1 MCKMTMKE
9 RMLAVLKGE
18 PVDHSPFVTYNHNAA
33 PNEEIWA
40 ALGRNHMGVYRGTYI
55 HKTENDECKLVTEDI
70 VRNGREGL
78 RKSIITPKGTLFE
91 EHLKQ
96 YDLNTYA
103 MTKHYVETREDLEIL
118 LYYFRTCRCVPYH
131 QYFYNN
137 LEEVGDDGIV
147 SVSVERTP
155 FQQMWILWASMID
168 LSYLILDC
176 EDLVEECMSEISRM
190 LGEQF
195 EIMAKAV
202 KELPIPLVEF
212 PENMTAPCIGEE
224 RFEKYCIPYYRR
236 LKEMIGDTMLGIHAD
251 GDVKILAPQIAR
263 SGLDFLE
270 SFSPPPDNDMPL
282 SEAVKVWPNM
292 SFFINFPSSVHLDT
306 PEKIYE
312 TAMEI
317 MKVCQGRKMWIQ
329 ASESVPPGVWKKSYP
344 EIIRAVEQF
353 R

>member
-1 MCKMTMKE
+1 MNEMTMKE
-9 RMLAVLKGE
+9 RMLAVVQGR

-55 HKTENDECKLVTEDI
+55 HQTVSEDCRLVTEDI
-70 VRNGREGL
+70 VKNGREGL
-78 RKSIITPKGTLFE
+78 RKSIITPKGTLYE

-103 MTKHYVETREDLEIL
+103 MAKHYVETKEDLEIL
-118 LYYFRTCRCVPYH
+118 LYYFRSCNSIPHYE
-131 QYFYNN
+131 YFYNN

-155 FQQMWILWASMID
+155 FQQMWILWATLID
-168 LSYLILDC
+168 LSYLILDY
-176 EDLVEECMSEISRM
+176 EDLVEECMSEISR
-190 LGEQF
+190 LLNQQF

-202 KELPIPLVEF
+202 RELPIPLVEF
-212 PENMTAPCIGEE
+212 PENMTAPCIGAD
-224 RFEKYCIPYYRR
+224 RFQKYCMPYYRK
-236 LKEMIGDTMLGIHAD
+236 LKDMIGDTMLGIHAD
-251 GDVKILAPQIAR
+251 GDVKMLAPYIAE

-282 SEAVKVWPNM
+282 KEAMKAWPNM
-292 SFFINFPSSVHLDT
+292 SFFINFPSSVHLCE
-306 PEKIYE
+306 PEEIYE
-312 TAMEI
+312 TAMQI
-317 MKVCQGRKMWIQ
+317 MKDCQGRKMWIQ
-329 ASESVPPGVWKKSYP
+329 ASESVPPGVWKKSFP